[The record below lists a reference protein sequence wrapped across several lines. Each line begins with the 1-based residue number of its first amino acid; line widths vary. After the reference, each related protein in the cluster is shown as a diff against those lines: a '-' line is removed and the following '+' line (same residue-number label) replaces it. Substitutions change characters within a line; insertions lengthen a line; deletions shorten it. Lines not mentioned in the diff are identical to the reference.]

1 MEIYVV
7 VAVFQGVVSE
17 VKGFML
23 PPEAEEYEE
32 TKKRELGI
40 VTGHEEESENDV
52 QTHEIDVDVSPR
64 STASIIGNL
73 TW

>member
-1 MEIYVV
+1 MIIHVV
-7 VAVFQGVVSE
+7 VGVFQGVVSD

-23 PPEAEEYEE
+23 PTEAEEYEDNR
-32 TKKRELGI
+32 KRELGI
-40 VTGHEEESENDV
+40 VPGHEEESENNV